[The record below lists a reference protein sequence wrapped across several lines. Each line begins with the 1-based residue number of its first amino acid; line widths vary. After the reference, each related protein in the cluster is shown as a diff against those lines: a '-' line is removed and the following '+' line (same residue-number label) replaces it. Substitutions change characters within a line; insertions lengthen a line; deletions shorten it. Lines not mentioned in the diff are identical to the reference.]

1 MVSARGAPQHHVVPP
16 RTRPHPYLA
25 QLGKR
30 IRDLRRQNGW
40 TQEDLEA
47 KAKIERVYISRIE
60 GGRQN
65 PSVLTLRAL
74 ARAFKV
80 TIPDL
85 LPQDQ

>member
-1 MVSARGAPQHHVVPP
+1 MVLGEPSPQHSAVPP

-30 IRDLRRQNGW
+30 VRDLRRQKKW
-40 TQEDLEA
+40 TQEDLEG
-47 KAKIERVYISRIE
+47 KAKIERVYLSRIE

-65 PSVLTLRAL
+65 PSILTLRAL

-80 TIPDL
+80 TIADL
-85 LPQDQ
+85 LPPE